1 MECPVLFCCVE
12 PHHKSQI
19 ILSPHL
25 HLLGWNSSS
34 ERQPRGLIS
43 TMNSG
48 PLTSCVNQG
57 HFLISQC
64 FILKIG
70 MTVGHT
76 SHDFVRGYYRES
88 VIQSLA
94 SSSAVGISIN
104 LQCGP
109 QGIHFSNYSYCYCED
124 PCVSEDVRN
133 LTHDLRTTSC
143 ICLRKVFCLFFGG
156 KKTEEK

>member
-1 MECPVLFCCVE
+1 
-12 PHHKSQI
+12 
-19 ILSPHL
+19 
-25 HLLGWNSSS
+25 
-34 ERQPRGLIS
+34 
-43 TMNSG
+43 
-48 PLTSCVNQG
+48 
-57 HFLISQC
+57 
-64 FILKIG
+64 